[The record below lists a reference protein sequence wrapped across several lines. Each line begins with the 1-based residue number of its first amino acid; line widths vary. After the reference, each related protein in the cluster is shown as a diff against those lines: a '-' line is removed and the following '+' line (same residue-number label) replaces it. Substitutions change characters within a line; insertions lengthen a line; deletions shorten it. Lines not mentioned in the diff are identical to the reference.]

1 MLNEF
6 LARSFIEQLKSCTDY
21 DINIMNKSGIVLSSS
36 DPNRIGKFHEVAY
49 RMVQE
54 NIDIMEV
61 TDDSDFLGVKPGI
74 NMTFFYRKKLAGIVG
89 ITGPVDTVRTVA
101 PVIKKLIELL
111 MEREFGKS
119 ASTYHSNA
127 KEQLLNYLLYLD
139 VEPEDLHK
147 VNELFDSL
155 GYRRD
160 LPRIPV
166 VLSVQNS
173 FQQQLPSKAKEL
185 LPLSVQDI
193 LLSDDKGHLV
203 LFLSYP
209 ESLDG
214 FFENYRFYI
223 GDYLKNLLS
232 WCRVHSIRIQVNVG
246 PMQINPANYKYSYEK
261 ALWLEETVK
270 RSENVGVYFYEHIG
284 EYLKSKLPLIELHK
298 IFEIFSV
305 GYSPKFSQ
313 QLTCHMDVLHENNYN
328 FQQSS
333 NQLFI
338 HKNTLAFRLDKI
350 REQLG
355 ADPIQNL
362 KDRELVEYLCYYLHQ
377 ATLHQSI

>member
-173 FQQQLPSKAKEL
+173 FQQQLPSKA
-185 LPLSVQDI
+185 LSLI
-193 LLSDDKGHLV
+193 
-203 LFLSYP
+203 
-209 ESLDG
+209 
-214 FFENYRFYI
+214 
-223 GDYLKNLLS
+223 
-232 WCRVHSIRIQVNVG
+232 
-246 PMQINPANYKYSYEK
+246 
-261 ALWLEETVK
+261 
-270 RSENVGVYFYEHIG
+270 HI
-284 EYLKSKLPLIELHK
+284 
-298 IFEIFSV
+298 
-305 GYSPKFSQ
+305 
-313 QLTCHMDVLHENNYN
+313 
-328 FQQSS
+328 
-333 NQLFI
+333 
-338 HKNTLAFRLDKI
+338 
-350 REQLG
+350 
-355 ADPIQNL
+355 
-362 KDRELVEYLCYYLHQ
+362 
-377 ATLHQSI
+377 